1 MPERILVQGP
11 TVSRSFQERAAAAKL
26 EASAACQHKGL
37 TVKAS
42 AKVSFIAECLQ
53 VCFLPKYV
61 HMHRDLVL
69 HCAPAKQDMF
79 YSLADIISDNCV
91 FKNKNAASPWHP

>member
-26 EASAACQHKGL
+26 EASAACQQKGL
-37 TVKAS
+37 TAKAS

-53 VCFLPKYV
+53 VCFVPQYV
-61 HMHRDLVL
+61 HMHRHLVL
-69 HCAPAKQDMF
+69 HCAPAMQAMF
-79 YSLADIISDNCV
+79 CSLADIVSDNCV
-91 FKNKNAASPWHP
+91 FKNKNAALPCHP